1 MYREV
6 RGDNFNFIDNNLDFD
21 IIENNQLKEVYFSLK
36 SSYSEEENIDRKF
49 LLDYLLSNN
58 IISKKLY
65 EELSLD
71 LFDIDNINNKDLI
84 KDLINRLEYTENKL
98 TRSQIVKK
106 IKILDSKKE
115 KSDEEIQELKELLEE
130 LMNVNS

>member
-1 MYREV
+1 M
-6 RGDNFNFIDNNLDFD
+6 
-21 IIENNQLKEVYFSLK
+21 
-36 SSYSEEENIDRKF
+36 
-49 LLDYLLSNN
+49 DYLLSNN